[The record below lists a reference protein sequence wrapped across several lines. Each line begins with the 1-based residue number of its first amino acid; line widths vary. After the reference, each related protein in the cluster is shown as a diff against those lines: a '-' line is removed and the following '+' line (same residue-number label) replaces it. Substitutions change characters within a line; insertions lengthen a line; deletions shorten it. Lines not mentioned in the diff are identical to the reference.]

1 MLHIK
6 QKMGSGYFWLYD
18 EESDLASRP
27 QMYVLLF
34 TDAHSPF
41 HRCPSLRLPQ
51 PCGRATTGLW

>member
-18 EESDLASRP
+18 EESDLSSRP

-41 HRCPSLRLPQ
+41 HRCSQRKRIILYQ
-51 PCGRATTGLW
+51 QQD